1 MRRGAGAQG
10 EHADGVDQVQI
21 LRVLRDGGIIE
32 GGKEAVE
39 QQIIRRFI
47 RRLKGHGLTR
57 QQIKTLRGLAL
68 SGNIDGAEK
77 GLRKIIE
84 RRTA

>member
-1 MRRGAGAQG
+1 M
-10 EHADGVDQVQI
+10 
-21 LRVLRDGGIIE
+21 
-32 GGKEAVE
+32 E
-39 QQIIRRFI
+39 QEIIRRFI
-47 RRLKGHGLTR
+47 RRLKDYDLTR

-68 SGNIDGAEK
+68 SGNVDGAEK

>member
-1 MRRGAGAQG
+1 
-10 EHADGVDQVQI
+10 VDQVQG
-21 LRVLRDGGIIE
+21 LRVLRDGWVIE
-32 GGKEAVE
+32 GGKAAVE
-39 QQIIRRFI
+39 QEIIRRFI
-47 RRLKGHGLTR
+47 RRLKDYDLTR

-77 GLRKIIE
+77 VLRKIIE